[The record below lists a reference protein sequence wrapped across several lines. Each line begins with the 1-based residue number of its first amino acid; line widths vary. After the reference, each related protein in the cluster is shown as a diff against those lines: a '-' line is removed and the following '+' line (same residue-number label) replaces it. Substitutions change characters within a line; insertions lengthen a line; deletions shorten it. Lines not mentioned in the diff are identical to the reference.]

1 MIYFLYGP
9 DTYRLNLKLKE
20 IIGQYKE
27 KHGNLDFFNIDLED
41 NPDGWAEVREFLGQF
56 SIFSSPK
63 LAVIRNISFMNE
75 AAGISDDDA
84 KAFSIF
90 LESFSDNKEIFV
102 VITDLSRPVAGFGFL
117 LESKVKS
124 QEFGE
129 LARERLEFFVKTE
142 AAKVGVAF
150 DDQALGFLTEY
161 IQKFPDRSWRALG
174 EIQRLSCYRTS
185 GNIDLMAI
193 RELVSWVRTDES
205 FRLATVMLR
214 SEANKKLAYLEALRF
229 RGDEPRYTLNLL
241 NSLARDRKDVAILA
255 DLDEK
260 IKSGILDDETAL
272 TAFVLRS

>member
-27 KHGNLDFFNIDLED
+27 KHGNLDFFDIDLED
-41 NPDGWAEVREFLGQF
+41 NPDRWIEIREFLEQF

-63 LAVIRNISFMNE
+63 LAVIRNMSFVNE
-75 AAGISDDDA
+75 AAGISDEDTNNL
-84 KAFSIF
+84 SIF
-90 LESFSDNKEIFV
+90 LESFSDSKENFV
-102 VITDLSRPVAGFGFL
+102 VITDLSRPIAGFGFL

-129 LARERLEFFVKTE
+129 LARERLEFFVKME
-142 AAKVGVAF
+142 AEKAGIVF
-150 DDQALGFLTEY
+150 DVQALSFFIEY

-174 EIQRLSCYRTS
+174 EIQKLSCYRVS
-185 GNIDLMAI
+185 GNIDLRTL

-214 SEANKKLAYLEALRF
+214 SEAVKKLAYLEALRF

-241 NSLARDRKDVAILA
+241 NSLARDRKDVAVLA

-260 IKSGILDDETAL
+260 IKSGVLDDETAL
-272 TAFVLRS
+272 TAFVLMS